1 MKPGSRLVAGLS
13 ALGLASTF
21 LTGCGAKDPDEALCE
36 EVTAALESRDIY
48 HLSDTEDAVRLLP
61 GGFPAD
67 EQLKVE
73 EQWKGL
79 SEKCEPFAGLT
90 DENE

>member
-1 MKPGSRLVAGLS
+1 MTAV
-13 ALGLASTF
+13 F
-21 LTGCGAKDPDEALCE
+21 LTGCSGKDPDEGLCE

-48 HLSDTEDAVRLLP
+48 DLSDDDDSGRLFQ
-61 GGFPAD
+61 GGLPAD

>member
-21 LTGCGAKDPDEALCE
+21 LTGCGAKDPDEGLCE

-48 HLSDTEDAVRLLP
+48 HLSDTEDAVRLLQ
-61 GGFPAD
+61 GGFPPD

>member
-13 ALGLASTF
+13 ALGLAAAF
-21 LTGCGAKDPDEALCE
+21 LTGCSGKDPDEGLCE
-36 EVTAALESRDIY
+36 EVTAALESRGIY
-48 HLSDTEDAVRLLP
+48 LSNPDGANRLYDELP
-61 GGFPAD
+61 PD

>member
-48 HLSDTEDAVRLLP
+48 HLSDTDDAVRLLQ

>member
-1 MKPGSRLVAGLS
+1 MRNSTRLVAGLS
-13 ALGLASTF
+13 AFGMTAVF
-21 LTGCGAKDPDEALCE
+21 LTGCGAKDPDEGLCE
-36 EVTAALESRDIY
+36 EVTAALESRGIY
-48 HLSDTEDAVRLLP
+48 HLSDTEDAVRLLQ

>member
-48 HLSDTEDAVRLLP
+48 HLSDTEDAVRLLQ

>member
-21 LTGCGAKDPDEALCE
+21 LTGGGAKDPDEALCE

-48 HLSDTEDAVRLLP
+48 HLSDTEDAVRLLQ

>member
-13 ALGLASTF
+13 VLGLASAF
-21 LTGCGAKDPDEALCE
+21 LTGCGAKDPDEGLCE

-48 HLSDTEDAVRLLP
+48 HLSDTEDAVRLLQ